1 MAGRGPQSFKK
12 RQKEQQRKEKQLEK
26 AQKRVERKGQTR
38 EEEELVVLDRP
49 LILPEFMDDPDETD
63 GTVSQEAGRPAVSKV

>member
-12 RQKEQQRKEKQLEK
+12 RQKEQQRKEKQMEK
-26 AQKRVERKGQTR
+26 AQKRVERKTMPK

-49 LILPEFMDDPDETD
+49 LILPEFMDDEPEEEKA
-63 GTVSQEAGRPAVSKV
+63 SANPAVSKA